1 MGYLRNGL
9 LILFVQRVR
18 GQVQEVL
25 SYSGVYEKTNREK
38 RTIIEELRDNRN
50 LPPHEKSLTRLADE
64 CSILLIAGSETPA
77 KALAIIY
84 YHLLANPSKLMRLRA
99 ELETVMPDLNDIPS
113 QTQLEKLPYLSAV
126 IHEGLRLHGGIVART
141 QRLAPNA
148 LQYNGWTIPARTPM
162 SCISAF
168 IHYDPE
174 VFPEPRAFKPERW
187 LEGSPNGDR
196 IDPGLKRHFVPF
208 GRGTRNCLGY
218 NLGYAMLYL
227 TIATVIARYDME
239 LFETSFE
246 DVDLQR
252 DWTIPQPKVGSEGV
266 RAVVVGKVVK

>member
-1 MGYLRNGL
+1 MA
-9 LILFVQRVR
+9 QRVR

-38 RTIIEELRDNRN
+38 RTIIEELRDNRT

-77 KALAIIY
+77 KALALIY
-84 YHLLANPSKLMRLRA
+84 YHLLANPSKLTRLRA
-99 ELETVMPDLNDIPS
+99 ELDTVMPDPNHIPP

-126 IHEGLRLHGGIVART
+126 IHEGLRLHGGIIART
-141 QRLAPNA
+141 QRLAPHP
-148 LQYNGWTIPARTPM
+148 LQYNGWIIPARTPM

-168 IHYDPE
+168 IHYDPD

-187 LEGSPNGDR
+187 LDPSPQGDR
-196 IDPGLKRHFVPF
+196 INPDLKKRHFVPF

-227 TIATVIARYDME
+227 PIAAVMARYDME
-239 LFETSFE
+239 LFETGFE
-246 DVDLQR
+246 DVDLER

-266 RAVVVGKVVK
+266 RALVLRQVAK